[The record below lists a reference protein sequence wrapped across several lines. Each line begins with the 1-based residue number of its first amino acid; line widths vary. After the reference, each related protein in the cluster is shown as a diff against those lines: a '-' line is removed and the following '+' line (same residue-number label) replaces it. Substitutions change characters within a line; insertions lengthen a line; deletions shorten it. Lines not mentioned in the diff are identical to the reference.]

1 MNLLGRLLK
10 TIFVPV
16 TIMLVPHS
24 RSKPFGIRIPV
35 AGIFVSVLMFL
46 VGITYVF
53 SVSIRTVEY
62 YRMKETLSGIASHYE
77 EIQSTVHSLNLV
89 EDEFRRLFQL
99 KSKKAVLEA
108 ADFSDTGSL
117 DMELLKEQISA
128 AMESATDI
136 RRYVMEQKDIYLA
149 TPAGFPVDGHVSS
162 AYGPRKHPK
171 TGNPGFHSGV
181 DISTPAGLRVRA
193 TADGIVIFSGWT
205 AGSGHTIVI
214 EHGHGFRTAFGH
226 NKRNLVKVGQ
236 RVKRNE
242 EIAVSGST
250 GISTGP
256 HVHYEIWK
264 NGRHVNPAT
273 YVGRG

>member
-24 RSKPFGIRIPV
+24 RTKPFGIRVPV

-117 DMELLKEQISA
+117 DMELLKEQINA

-136 RRYVMEQKDIYLA
+136 RKYVMEQKDIYLA

>member
-24 RSKPFGIRIPV
+24 RTKPFGIRVPV

>member
-117 DMELLKEQISA
+117 DMELLKEQINA

-136 RRYVMEQKDIYLA
+136 RKYVMEQKDIYLA

>member
-117 DMELLKEQISA
+117 DMELLKEQINA

-136 RRYVMEQKDIYLA
+136 RKYVMEQKDIYLA

-181 DISTPAGLRVRA
+181 DISAPTGLRVRA